1 MLNFTEEEAFDAT
14 EQEAEQRAERVQ
26 STDSELSSPTQAPER
41 RSVSQLRQL
50 YERMWGICV
59 LINET
64 PGVEAAKRYLTRWQN
79 FPDKILEMYFSFT
92 AKN

>member
-50 YERMWGICV
+50 YERM
-59 LINET
+59 
-64 PGVEAAKRYLTRWQN
+64 
-79 FPDKILEMYFSFT
+79 
-92 AKN
+92 